1 MPAGNAAERS
11 LLPAIAAFVGLYA
24 ALALPVFWRQE
35 VPLAWLLA
43 SVVLALPLAALSAI
57 DLREYRLPDVLTLPL
72 AAAGV
77 LVSWWLA
84 PASLWWT
91 IASIVIGFALLAGV
105 GMLYSHLRGRDGLG
119 LGDAKLFAASGAW
132 LGLEGLPGVLLVACG
147 AAIVALLVAAWR
159 SQDIGD
165 DAGAV
170 RPIPGLR
177 HLDRLALRRVS
188 GLTPVVC
195 LRRHR

>member
-1 MPAGNAAERS
+1 MTMPAGNAGNAAERS
-11 LLPAIAAFVGLYA
+11 LLPSIAAFVGLYA
-24 ALALPVFWRQE
+24 ALALPVLWRQE
-35 VPLAWLLA
+35 VPIAWLLA

-57 DLREYRLPDVLTLPL
+57 DVREYRLPDVLTLPL

-91 IASIVIGFALLAGV
+91 IASMVIGFALLAGL
-105 GMLYSHLRGRDGLG
+105 GMLYRHLRNREGLG

-159 SQDIGD
+159 SQISATTRVPFGPFL
-165 DAGAV
+165 AFGTWIIWLYGA
-170 RPIPGLR
+170 
-177 HLDRLALRRVS
+177 
-188 GLTPVVC
+188 
-195 LRRHR
+195 

>member
-1 MPAGNAAERS
+1 MTVPDGNAGNAAEHS
-11 LLPAIAAFVGLYA
+11 LRPAIAAFVALYA
-24 ALALPVFWRQE
+24 AFALPVFWRQE

-57 DLREYRLPDVLTLPL
+57 DVREYRLPDVLTLPL

-77 LVSWWLA
+77 LVSWWFA

-91 IASIVIGFALLAGV
+91 IASMLIGFALLAGV
-105 GMLYSHLRGRDGLG
+105 AMLYRHLRGRDGLG

-159 SQDIGD
+159 SQITATTRVPFG
-165 DAGAV
+165 
-170 RPIPGLR
+170 PF
-177 HLDRLALRRVS
+177 LAFGTWIIWLYGV
-188 GLTPVVC
+188 
-195 LRRHR
+195 